1 MQETGKVK
9 QQNNQS
15 AEQELTS
22 KTLVIQNKRFYL
34 DVKQNLRGKFIKIA
48 EVGMGGRKSRILM
61 SLSTA
66 AEFRDKLNDLSVL
79 YNGLKP
85 HNPDNL
91 VSEGRLQSDTIVKD
105 TRRYY
110 LDLKENNRGRFLRV
124 TMMAPANRSQIAIPA
139 QGIIDLRN
147 ALTELINEYG
157 GKDNAGDDVEL
168 PEPKSIRI
176 DNKMFYFDVGCNRRG
191 VFLRVSEVRT
201 NYRTA
206 ITIPEKSWANFKE
219 IINEMSAQMSTKT
232 DGLIK
237 SEEKVEVPDEQGNE
251 SF

>member
-1 MQETGKVK
+1 MQETGKAK

-22 KTLVIQNKRFYL
+22 KTLMIQNKRFYL

-48 EVGMGGRKSRILM
+48 EVGIGGRKSRILM

-66 AEFRDKLNDLSVL
+66 AEFRDKLNELSNC
-79 YNGLKP
+79 YNGLAP
-85 HNPDNL
+85 HNAENL
-91 VSEGRLQSDTIVKD
+91 AADGRLQSDTIVKD

-110 LDLKENNRGRFLRV
+110 LDLKENARGRFLRV
-124 TMMAPANRSQIAIPA
+124 TMVAPSNRSQIAIPA
-139 QGIIDLRN
+139 QGIIELRN
-147 ALTELINEYG
+147 ALTELIKEYG
-157 GKDNAGDDVEL
+157 GDENGSEDIEL
-168 PEPKSIRI
+168 PEPKSFRI

-206 ITIPEKSWANFKE
+206 ITIPEKSWASFKE
-219 IINEMSAQMSTKT
+219 IINEMSAQMSSKANGSLKT
-232 DGLIK
+232 EPGNTAQGDG
-237 SEEKVEVPDEQGNE
+237 N
-251 SF
+251 